1 MPKGPGSRL
10 SLKPF
15 LSMRYKA
22 VGILSVLAIAAM
34 CLAAASYAVPLAGK
48 ALSTFHVSTIAG
60 SKPKGYVDGPGA
72 EARFNW
78 PTGVVAA
85 RDGTLYIA
93 DFSNNTI
100 RRMTPDRITPERTVS
115 TLAGSTRGGYLDATG
130 ADALLNGPDNIAIDS
145 RGNIFVADANNYRI
159 RRITPEGEVSTVAG
173 NGRSGLVDGTALR
186 ASFGYPTGIAV
197 DSEDNL
203 FVADRRTHAI
213 RKITF
218 SKDTASKEGALV
230 STVAGNGYPGFA
242 DGSGIA
248 SHLREPISVAVGP
261 DGAVYFSDSG
271 NNAIRKITP
280 DGAVKTIAGGIKR
293 GFRDGIGP
301 AAVFSWPTGI
311 IVDNYGNIYVCD
323 SGNNAIRRVT
333 MGGVVSTVAGSLRK
347 GALNGPGFRSSFNFP
362 TGIAIDIFGNIFVA
376 DSGNNMIRKITVG
389 EPL

>member
-1 MPKGPGSRL
+1 MIHKT
-10 SLKPF
+10 
-15 LSMRYKA
+15 
-22 VGILSVLAIAAM
+22 VGILSVLATAAT
-34 CLAAASYAVPLAGK
+34 CLTAASYAVPLAGK
-48 ALSTFHVSTIAG
+48 ALSTFHVSTLAG

-78 PTGVVAA
+78 PTGVVTA

-93 DFSNNTI
+93 DFLNNTI
-100 RRMTPDRITPERTVS
+100 RQITPDGMVS
-115 TLAGSTRGGYLDATG
+115 TLAGSATAGYLDATG
-130 ADALLNGPDNIAIDS
+130 AEALLGGPDNIAVDS

-159 RRITPEGEVSTVAG
+159 RMITPGGEVSTVAG
-173 NGRSGLVDGTALR
+173 NGRSGLVDGEALR

-197 DSEDNL
+197 DTEDNL
-203 FVADRRTHAI
+203 FVADRRTHSI

-218 SKDTASKEGALV
+218 SKDPASKEGALV

-242 DGSGIA
+242 DGWGIA

-261 DGAVYFSDSG
+261 DGAVYITDSG

-280 DGAVKTIAGGIKR
+280 DGSVKTIAGGKER

-311 IVDNYGNIYVCD
+311 TVDNSGNIYVCD
-323 SGNNAIRRVT
+323 SSNNAIRRVT
-333 MGGVVSTVAGSLRK
+333 PGGVVSTVAGSLRK

-362 TGIAIDIFGNIFVA
+362 TGITIDIFGNIFVA
-376 DSGNNMIRKITVG
+376 DSGNNMIRKITVDK
-389 EPL
+389 PL